1 MAWCPRRTDF
11 HVVSCEH
18 CQAQGRKEWVES
30 RGNHHEAGCP
40 RFTEQLTRWCRDCG
54 LCGSDTWV
62 RSRGQHHDPQCP
74 RFSKE
79 VVEEPAQQQTQSVQ
93 HLVKRLPLQ
102 LDLGPAKHSAQQF
115 QQESVQQPSQPPSQ
129 YPHRRSTWAG
139 AGEQAAEFAR
149 SAQDFVAKKL
159 EVTPEP
165 MGRNTQEQAVRIIQ
179 NARIVQ
185 ARRLFDQKVVDAKVT
200 EDCEAFTNSFGDGSF
215 ALVLAARLG

>member
-1 MAWCPRRTDF
+1 MDSCPRRTNF

-62 RSRGQHHDPQCP
+62 RSHGEHHDPQCS

-79 VVEEPAQQQTQSVQ
+79 GAEEPAQQQTQSVQ
-93 HLVKRLPLQ
+93 HLVKRLP
-102 LDLGPAKHSAQQF
+102 
-115 QQESVQQPSQPPSQ
+115 QESVQQPSQPPSQ
-129 YPHRRSTWAG
+129 FHHRRSTWAG

-185 ARRLFDQKVVDAKVT
+185 ARRLFDQKVADAKLT
-200 EDCEAFTNSFGDGSF
+200 EECEAFSNSVGDGSF